1 MNGRL
6 RVLLAVVL
14 VAAFVGG
21 GSSVAW
27 ALWTATGTT
36 ASSVTNGKV
45 VAGITGTEA
54 ITTTFTSADPT
65 ATRPVTLRN
74 TGNIAGTTATRV
86 LVAAGSVALAQAV
99 DVVAWPVPSA
109 DGCTAT
115 GDVGSGA
122 VRGTWAALPSLVS
135 HLGPRADAVWCIR
148 STVRAD
154 APPQATTDVHLELT
168 TANGSWV
175 SATVSGGLYLNT
187 GNGLPAFTCTDH
199 DGNYVDVAWARGTR
213 PDATYYAAYVGEK
226 RVGASDQ
233 GYHGTLQIAP
243 VDLPPGTPAG
253 PVTVD
258 VRVLDDA
265 GQPTDD
271 IAGSGPVTLFT
282 QQDGPA
288 IRCGA

>member
-154 APPQATTDVHLELT
+154 APPAGDHGRAPRTDDGERELGFRHRVGRAVPQHGQRPPRVHLHGPRRQLRRRGLGPRYPAGRHLLRRLRGREAGRRVRPGLPR
-168 TANGSWV
+168 NPPDR
-175 SATVSGGLYLNT
+175 SGGP
-187 GNGLPAFTCTDH
+187 PAGH
-199 DGNYVDVAWARGTR
+199 
-213 PDATYYAAYVGEK
+213 P
-226 RVGASDQ
+226 
-233 GYHGTLQIAP
+233 
-243 VDLPPGTPAG
+243 PPGP
-253 PVTVD
+253 
-258 VRVLDDA
+258 
-265 GQPTDD
+265 
-271 IAGSGPVTLFT
+271 
-282 QQDGPA
+282 
-288 IRCGA
+288 

>member
-1 MNGRL
+1 VTARL

-14 VAAFVGG
+14 VAVFVGG

-36 ASSVTNGKV
+36 TSSVTNGTV
-45 VAGITGTEA
+45 AAGITGTEA
-54 ITTTFTSADPT
+54 ITTTFTSANP
-65 ATRPVTLRN
+65 AVTRPVTLRN
-74 TGNIAGTTATRV
+74 TGNIAGATATRV
-86 LVAAGSVALAQAV
+86 VVAGGSAALAQAV
-99 DVVAWPVPSA
+99 DVVAWPVPTTDA
-109 DGCTAT
+109 CTAT
-115 GDVGSGA
+115 AVVGSDA

-135 HLGPRADAVWCIR
+135 HLGPHTDAVWCIR

-154 APPQATTDVHLELT
+154 APLQATTDVHLELT
-168 TANGSWV
+168 TSNGSWV
-175 SATVSGGLYLNT
+175 SGTVSGGLYLNT
-187 GNGLPAFTCTDH
+187 GSDLPAFTCTDH
-199 DGNYVDVAWARGTR
+199 DGNYVDVAWARGVR
-213 PDATYYAAYVGEK
+213 PDATYYAAYMGEK

-233 GYHGTLQIAP
+233 GYHGSIQIAP
-243 VDLPPGTPAG
+243 VDVPPGTPAG
-253 PVTVD
+253 TVTVD

-271 IAGSGPVTLFT
+271 VAASGPVTLFT